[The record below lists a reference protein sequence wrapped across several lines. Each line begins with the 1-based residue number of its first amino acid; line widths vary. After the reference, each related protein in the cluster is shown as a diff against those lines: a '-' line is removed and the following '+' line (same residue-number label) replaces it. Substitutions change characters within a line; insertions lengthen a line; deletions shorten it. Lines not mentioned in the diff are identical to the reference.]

1 MGLLQARETERI
13 GAGPAGFIQIQTHPW
28 FREVDWEAVLRREV
42 RAPWVPPS
50 SGDSAVDQQIDFER
64 EDVRAHPPTWTHAH
78 AHSCTYAT
86 HVRHARVVIAHAAPT
101 PSDARLPEC
110 FRVQVM
116 REREYDLERWADT
129 FKEFGPKRVTPWP
142 GEY

>member
-64 EDVRAHPPTWTHAH
+64 EDVRAHPP
-78 AHSCTYAT
+78 
-86 HVRHARVVIAHAAPT
+86 AAVGEG
-101 PSDARLPEC
+101 RLP
-110 FRVQVM
+110 
-116 REREYDLERWADT
+116 
-129 FKEFGPKRVTPWP
+129 GPRLAEARGDP
-142 GEY
+142 